1 MKAYTIKALAMA
13 IAALTASMAAN
24 ADNKDNKNKSAEINH
39 NHVVTEVRNNT
50 TNNDTTTNTNTTTN
64 TDTTTNTNTT
74 TNNTTTNDTTNNNT
88 TNNTTTET
96 RIVND
101 DERREKNNH
110 GVDVNFKKDIRLS
123 SDIKFSGSPTVS
135 GEIVLDSAAMSVID
149 NRQSVSNNAA
159 GNSLV
164 TNDASIG
171 DDVGSDASGNLGFN
185 VAAGDNNV
193 QDNAAALSAT
203 DASFSFGLA
212 DAEVFVNQSGTSN
225 YTLNSGVTNTAG
237 LSGNAFANAS
247 GNIAVNV
254 ASGNNNMQ
262 KNALA
267 GSVATSAYATASVAS
282 NQVSSGNLV
291 VNYGHY
297 ERMVD
302 SVGITLGGTVS
313 GSISGGGSYGGTG
326 NAYQMQNFYPDIWP
340 GAGQHPTQ
348 NPQWGH
354 ADFDDEAQGAV
365 LNPYNPGH
373 GGLAFDTDEQG
384 TFQFD
389 EMTNADL
396 TASLSGQIVNV
407 SYVAVDATNTSTL
420 SGSAFSGASGNI
432 GVNVASGTGNMQA
445 NSLSMAVAQPTT
457 PPDGG
462 GGGGGGGG

>member
-13 IAALTASMAAN
+13 VAALTASMAAN

-50 TNNDTTTNTNTTTN
+50 TNNTTNNDTTTNTNTTTN
-64 TDTTTNTNTT
+64 TDTT

-267 GSVATSAYATASVAS
+267 GSVATSGRPIAPP
-282 NQVSSGNLV
+282 SSKVL
-291 VNYGHY
+291 
-297 ERMVD
+297 
-302 SVGITLGGTVS
+302 GIPS
-313 GSISGGGSYGGTG
+313 R
-326 NAYQMQNFYPDIWP
+326 
-340 GAGQHPTQ
+340 
-348 NPQWGH
+348 
-354 ADFDDEAQGAV
+354 
-365 LNPYNPGH
+365 
-373 GGLAFDTDEQG
+373 
-384 TFQFD
+384 
-389 EMTNADL
+389 
-396 TASLSGQIVNV
+396 
-407 SYVAVDATNTSTL
+407 
-420 SGSAFSGASGNI
+420 
-432 GVNVASGTGNMQA
+432 
-445 NSLSMAVAQPTT
+445 
-457 PPDGG
+457 
-462 GGGGGGGG
+462 